1 MELVNKDSFELH
13 QRDSSRDEGDVE
25 IGMHQPDAS
34 DNLKGFFKKVDGIE
48 SLIANLTSLLT
59 KLQTANEESKAV
71 TKASAMKA
79 IKKEKEKDIDE
90 VVKIARMEKTKHNL
104 SNMEKPECGKGS
116 AVDQLADSF
125 C

>member
-13 QRDSSRDEGDVE
+13 RRDSSRDEGDVE
-25 IGMHQPDAS
+25 IGMHQPDVS

-48 SLIANLTSLLT
+48 SLIANLMSLLT

-79 IKKEKEKDIDE
+79 IKNKMEKDIDE
-90 VVKIARMEKTKHNL
+90 VMKIARMNL
-104 SNMEKPECGKGS
+104 SNTEKPELGKGS
-116 AVDQLADSF
+116 VVDQLADSF